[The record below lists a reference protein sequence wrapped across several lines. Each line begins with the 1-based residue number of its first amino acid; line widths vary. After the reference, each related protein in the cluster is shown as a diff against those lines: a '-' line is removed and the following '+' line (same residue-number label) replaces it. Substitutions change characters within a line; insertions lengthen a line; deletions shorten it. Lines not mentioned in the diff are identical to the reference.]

1 MISIGV
7 AGGRGEPA
15 SRARWWAAQ
24 RTLVKTTASLL
35 STTGITA
42 LLGLVFWWLAARTLS
57 VSAVGY
63 GSAAVSALMLVG
75 TFGMAG
81 LNTVLLGQLA
91 RQPRD
96 AAGLLSAALC
106 TSGLISAALAGGFLL
121 VGTECAP
128 RVAHHLHTGVEAAL
142 FIVGAAL
149 TGATLVLDEALLGLL
164 GGSVQ
169 LWRNATFAVAKL
181 AALAGLVMLWHKWEG
196 NSILIAWI
204 VGTALSVV
212 PATVLL
218 ARREVRL
225 TAAPQWR
232 ALRRLGRASVSN
244 TWLNNTLQVPR
255 LALPVLVTGL
265 MSATSGGAFYVAWSI
280 ATLMTLVPT
289 HLTTALYA
297 VGAADP
303 RGLATKVRF
312 TLRTCMLGG
321 LAGVPV
327 VVLGAHPLL
336 RLFGSAYAARATLPL
351 QLLALGYFGS
361 VLKAHYIALC
371 RIFERITQA
380 AVFATA
386 ATVARLAAAAAGAL
400 AGGLFGLSVALLA
413 VMCAEGLVVSPVV
426 WAALRGRMPA
436 RRAPRAPAG
445 RPGKHRRPGAAPQP

>member
-1 MISIGV
+1 M
-7 AGGRGEPA
+7 
-15 SRARWWAAQ
+15 
-24 RTLVKTTASLL
+24 
-35 STTGITA
+35 
-42 LLGLVFWWLAARTLS
+42 
-57 VSAVGY
+57 
-63 GSAAVSALMLVG
+63 
-75 TFGMAG
+75 
-81 LNTVLLGQLA
+81 
-91 RQPRD
+91 
-96 AAGLLSAALC
+96 
-106 TSGLISAALAGGFLL
+106 
-121 VGTECAP
+121 
-128 RVAHHLHTGVEAAL
+128 EAAL
-142 FIVGAAL
+142 FSVGAAL

-351 QLLALGYFGS
+351 QPLALG
-361 VLKAHYIALC
+361 
-371 RIFERITQA
+371 
-380 AVFATA
+380 
-386 ATVARLAAAAAGAL
+386 
-400 AGGLFGLSVALLA
+400 
-413 VMCAEGLVVSPVV
+413 
-426 WAALRGRMPA
+426 
-436 RRAPRAPAG
+436 
-445 RPGKHRRPGAAPQP
+445 